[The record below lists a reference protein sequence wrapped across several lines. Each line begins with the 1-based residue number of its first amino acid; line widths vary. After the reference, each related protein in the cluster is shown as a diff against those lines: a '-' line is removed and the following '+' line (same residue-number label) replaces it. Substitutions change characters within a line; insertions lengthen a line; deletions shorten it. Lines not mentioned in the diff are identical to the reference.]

1 MISSFEDVDARRF
14 RYVEDV
20 LQLIGDVGLSPFA
33 GKMT

>member
-1 MISSFEDVDARRF
+1 MLGGSD